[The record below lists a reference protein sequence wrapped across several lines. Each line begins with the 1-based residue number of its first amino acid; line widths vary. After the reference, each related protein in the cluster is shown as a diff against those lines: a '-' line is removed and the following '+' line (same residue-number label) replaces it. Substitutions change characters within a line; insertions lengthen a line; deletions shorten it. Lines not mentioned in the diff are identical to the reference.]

1 MSIKERKK
9 KNSFPVTKLGQ
20 QYSIQLS
27 ISKGS
32 TKLIKKLSIKENC
45 KVTIVSNINDV

>member
-1 MSIKERKK
+1 MSIKGRKEK
-9 KNSFPVTKLGQ
+9 KNLFPVTKLGQ

-32 TKLIKKLSIKENC
+32 TKLIKNSQ
-45 KVTIVSNINDV
+45 